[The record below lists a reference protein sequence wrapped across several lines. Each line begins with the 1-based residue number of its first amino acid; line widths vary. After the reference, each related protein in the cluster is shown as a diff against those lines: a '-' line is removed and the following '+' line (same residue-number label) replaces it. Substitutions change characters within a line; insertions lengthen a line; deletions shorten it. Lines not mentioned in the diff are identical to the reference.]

1 VQARSLLLYTSHP
14 FIPATNA
21 ARREPQIMPVEY
33 LPFFLPISVFVV
45 VFASFYIS
53 IRMAKKRVVEWKRGS
68 TSLFLRSFR
77 NFGNRGRSIWMKE
90 LGYDEAEAEIL
101 SEYQTQAVFY
111 AILGGVIV
119 IAIARIVK
127 GPL

>member
-1 VQARSLLLYTSHP
+1 
-14 FIPATNA
+14 
-21 ARREPQIMPVEY
+21 MPGEY
-33 LPFFLPISVFVV
+33 LPFFLPTSMFVA
-45 VFASFYIS
+45 VFASFYVS

-68 TSLFLRSFR
+68 TSLFLTSFR
-77 NFGNRGRSIWMKE
+77 NFGNRAKSIWMKE
-90 LGYDEAEAEIL
+90 LKYDEAEAGML
-101 SEYQTQAVFY
+101 SGYQTQAVFY

>member
-1 VQARSLLLYTSHP
+1 
-14 FIPATNA
+14 
-21 ARREPQIMPVEY
+21 M
-33 LPFFLPISVFVV
+33 FVV
-45 VFASFYIS
+45 VFASFYVS
-53 IRMAKKRVVEWKRGS
+53 IRMAKKRVVTWKRGS
-68 TSLFLRSFR
+68 TFQFLSSFR
-77 NFGNRGRSIWMKE
+77 TFGNRGKSIWMKQLE
-90 LGYDEAEAEIL
+90 YDEVEAGIL

>member
-1 VQARSLLLYTSHP
+1 MDKKKVLFVCVENSNRSQLSQA
-14 FIPATNA
+14 FATIHGGPSVEAFSAGSKPSGKINPKAIA
-21 ARREPQIMPVEY
+21 A
-33 LPFFLPISVFVV
+33 
-45 VFASFYIS
+45 
-53 IRMAKKRVVEWKRGS
+53 
-68 TSLFLRSFR
+68 
-77 NFGNRGRSIWMKE
+77 MKE